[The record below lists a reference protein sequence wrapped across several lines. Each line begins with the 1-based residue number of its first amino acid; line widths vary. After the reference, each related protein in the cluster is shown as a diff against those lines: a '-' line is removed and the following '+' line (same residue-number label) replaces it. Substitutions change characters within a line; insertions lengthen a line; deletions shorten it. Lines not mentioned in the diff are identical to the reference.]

1 MSEFPQNRSS
11 CFSEEEVAAAAAQ
24 RFCLGNEE
32 AHGEEEMLVVVDV
45 DGPRTDAHARSTIA
59 LLMCALFLFLSLSN
73 VSNVYRTQVKKKSE
87 EEEKKNSKI
96 REEKKRKL
104 LISIKQT
111 TTSFARARADY
122 QAFFFL
128 R

>member
-73 VSNVYRTQVKKKSE
+73 VSNGTQVKKKVKKKKKTHKNTSRK
-87 EEEKKNSKI
+87 KKNTFD
-96 REEKKRKL
+96 L
-104 LISIKQT
+104 
-111 TTSFARARADY
+111 D
-122 QAFFFL
+122 
-128 R
+128 